1 MYGKIKTSSEIKEI
15 SKKLK
20 AENKTIVFTNGCF
33 DVLHSGHATYLE
45 KAARLGDALIIGLN
59 SDISVKSLKGPKRP
73 ICNED
78 ERALLLSAL
87 QSVSYV
93 VLFDED
99 TPYNLIKDIV
109 PHILAKGGDYKEEEI
124 AGVDIVKNAGGK
136 VELVEF
142 IQGKSSSNIIAN
154 IIKNYGDQ

>member
-1 MYGKIKTSSEIKEI
+1 MYGKIKTAAEIKEI
-15 SKKLK
+15 SKNLK
-20 AENKTIVFTNGCF
+20 SQNKTIVFTNGCF
-33 DVLHSGHATYLE
+33 DVLHAGHATYLE

-73 ICNED
+73 ICGEE

-87 QSVSYV
+87 ESVSYV

-142 IQGKSSSNIIAN
+142 VQGKSSSNIIEN
-154 IIKNYGDQ
+154 IVKNYGSK